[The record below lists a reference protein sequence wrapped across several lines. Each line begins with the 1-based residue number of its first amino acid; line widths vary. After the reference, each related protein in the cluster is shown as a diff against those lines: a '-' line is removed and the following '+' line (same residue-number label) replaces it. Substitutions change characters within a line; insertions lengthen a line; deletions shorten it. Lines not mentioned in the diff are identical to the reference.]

1 MPSSQSA
8 KKSAVTATDQRYIVP
23 GLERG
28 LKLLQLFDRGRT
40 VLGAAEV
47 ARALEVPRS
56 SAFRLIQTLE
66 YLGYLERTGNDYRLG
81 PAVLR
86 LGFEYVAALPIT
98 ELARPILA
106 NLRDECG
113 CTAQLALRDQR
124 EVVYVMHVLGPSHF
138 SSNVSVGTRLPVHA
152 TALGRMF
159 LAYMSDQAISALY
172 AGSTLQRFSNRTT
185 ITVNGLIERAHADRA
200 RGCGDQRIAFRG
212 GHLGHRRRGSGWSRS
227 ARGRPVHHPA
237 AARAARDAPG
247 RAPDRCRAQC
257 SRRTVASTQ
266 LPCATAGR
274 SNGWRSCGAEPCQR
288 PQCARRYS
296 YPSCLIRSLPWKPNH
311 DRYPSRHP
319 CGCRHWLERGH

>member
-159 LAYMSDQAISALY
+159 LAYMRDQAISALY

-200 RGCGDQRIAFRG
+200 RGVAISESHFEAGI
-212 GHLGHRRRGSGWSRS
+212 S
-227 ARGRPVHHPA
+227 AIA
-237 AARAARDAPG
+237 AAVLDGHAVPVAALSITLLQPALPATPQAEHLIDAVRNAAAELSHRLNYRAQPLVAPMAGDRAARSHAN
-247 RAPDRCRAQC
+247 
-257 SRRTVASTQ
+257 
-266 LPCATAGR
+266 GR
-274 SNGWRSCGAEPCQR
+274 SALGDT
-288 PQCARRYS
+288 
-296 YPSCLIRSLPWKPNH
+296 LIHRA
-311 DRYPSRHP
+311 
-319 CGCRHWLERGH
+319 